1 LHPLRFR
8 GQLIGNFMT
17 ASTSTKTRNILF
29 GVAGVLSIVLDQWTK
44 VLARTHLA
52 PLGPWKSKVIVAN
65 YFDLRYSENTGVAF
79 GMFQSLPGGKYW
91 LTLVGMLALLLVGYY
106 LIRSNLRQSRL
117 HLALGLV
124 GGGAIGNLID
134 RIAFGRVTDFIVW
147 KVGTHEWPA
156 FNIADAALVVGV
168 ALMALDM
175 LLDKRGHAAAAPAP
189 PGTASGG
196 EG

>member
-1 LHPLRFR
+1 
-8 GQLIGNFMT
+8 MT
-17 ASTSTKTRNILF
+17 APESTKLRNILF
-29 GVAGVLSIVLDQWTK
+29 GLAGVLSIVLDQWTK
-44 VLARTHLA
+44 VLARTHLK
-52 PLGPWKSKVIVAN
+52 PLGLWRTKVIVAN

-79 GMFQSLPGGKYW
+79 GMGQTLPGGRII
-91 LTLVGMLALLLVGYY
+91 LTLVALGALSLVGYY
-106 LIRSNLRQSRL
+106 LKRSGPRQFRL

-147 KVGTHEWPA
+147 HVGPHEWPA

-175 LLDKRGHAAAAPAP
+175 LLDRRKAAPDATP
-189 PGTASGG
+189 DAASGKG
-196 EG
+196 G

>member
-1 LHPLRFR
+1 
-8 GQLIGNFMT
+8 MT
-17 ASTSTKTRNILF
+17 EHISTKTRNLLF
-29 GVAGVLSIVLDQWTK
+29 GVSAVVSLVLDQWTK
-44 VLARTHLA
+44 VLARTHLM
-52 PLGPWKSKVIVAN
+52 PLGPWKSKVIVAD

-79 GMFQSLPGGKYW
+79 GMFQKLPGGRIW
-91 LTLVGMLALLLVGYY
+91 LTLVALAALLLVGYY
-106 LIRSNLRQSRL
+106 LIRSNPRQSRL

-175 LLDKRGHAAAAPAP
+175 LLDKRGHSAEAASP
-189 PGTASGG
+189 PSSASSKGS
-196 EG
+196 

>member
-1 LHPLRFR
+1 V
-8 GQLIGNFMT
+8 
-17 ASTSTKTRNILF
+17 RNVLF
-29 GVAGVLSIVLDQWTK
+29 AVAGVVSIVLDQWTK
-44 VLARTHLA
+44 VLARTHLKS
-52 PLGPWKSKVIVAN
+52 LGPWRSKVIVPE

-79 GMFQSLPGGKYW
+79 GMGQTMPGGRII
-91 LTLVGMLALLLVGYY
+91 LTLVAMAALSLVGYY
-106 LIRSNLRQSRL
+106 LKRSGPRQYRL

-147 KVGTHEWPA
+147 HVGRHEWPA

-168 ALMALDM
+168 SLMAIDM
-175 LLDKRGHAAAAPAP
+175 LFDKHGQAAQANAPTDP
-189 PGTASGG
+189 ASSK